1 MEQGVSVRNQLTMHI
16 VTLRIIP
23 TWITL
28 PITFHEPC
36 YMNRIQMF
44 GNGTRPRKA
53 LSYQMNQTY
62 TNLMRDTGEG
72 LGASYPGFLE
82 ISNEIS
88 TLGQVLTREQPTG
101 TMPDDIDHC

>member
-1 MEQGVSVRNQLTMHI
+1 MHI
-16 VTLRIIP
+16 VTPRIVL
-23 TWITL
+23 TWITP
-28 PITFHEPC
+28 PITFHEPH
-36 YMNRIQMF
+36 YVNRIQMF
-44 GNGTRPRKA
+44 GNGTRARKA